1 MNLSLYIAKR
11 YFFSRRKRHASN
23 IITSVSVAG
32 FTIGSMALIIV
43 LSAFNGFEVL
53 VDSLYHSFY
62 PDLRITA
69 KQGKVFEL
77 SKTQLKQLRS
87 LQGVTFA
94 GEVLEENVLLKYGEK
109 QSIATLKGVEEK
121 YLQVSGMD
129 SLVVQGSPFL
139 EVGQLNYAIAGGGVA
154 YKLSL
159 NPHSEFEPLQVY
171 VPKRGANPQLQPDKA
186 FNRSSIYPGGIFA
199 VEESVDEKYVFVP
212 LRFAREVLDYPVQQ
226 SAVEMNIAEDA
237 QLEEVQQQVK
247 MLVGDGFYVKN
258 RYEQNEVLYRIMK
271 SEKLA
276 VYLILTFILLIAA
289 FNVTGSLYM
298 LVIEK
303 KADMEILR
311 SMGADDRLI
320 QRIFLSEGMLVTLT
334 GSILGIALGFV
345 FCLLQQTYGFITIG
359 GSNTAVVEA
368 YPVQMKS
375 VDFVLVLFT
384 GGVIGFLTSYYPA
397 YKATRL
403 FR

>member
-77 SKTQLKQLRS
+77 SKAQLKQLRS
-87 LQGVTFA
+87 IQGVTFA

-139 EVGQLNYAIAGGGVA
+139 EVGQLDYAIAGGGVA

-159 NPHSEFEPLQVY
+159 NPHSEFEQLQVY

-186 FNRSSIYPGGIFA
+186 FNRSNIYPGGIFA
-199 VEESVDEKYVFVP
+199 VEESVDDKYVFVP

-226 SAVEMNIAEDA
+226 SAVEMSIAQDVS
-237 QLEEVQQQVK
+237 LNEVQQQVK
-247 MLVGDGFYVKN
+247 SYLGDAFYVKN

-320 QRIFLSEGMLVTLT
+320 QRIFLSEGLLVTCT
-334 GSILGIALGFV
+334 GSLLGIALGFV

-368 YPVQMKS
+368 YPVQMKAL
-375 VDFVLVLFT
+375 DFVVVLCT
-384 GGVIGFLTSYYPA
+384 GAVIGTITSYYPA
-397 YKATRL
+397 YKATRML
-403 FR
+403 S

>member
-1 MNLSLYIAKR
+1 
-11 YFFSRRKRHASN
+11 
-23 IITSVSVAG
+23 
-32 FTIGSMALIIV
+32 MALIIV

-69 KQGKVFEL
+69 KKGKVFEAGAAE
-77 SKTQLKQLRS
+77 LKKLRS
-87 LQGVTFA
+87 MENVIFT
-94 GEVLEENVLLKYGEK
+94 GEVLEENVLLKYESK
-109 QSIATLKGVEEK
+109 QSIATLKGVDEK
-121 YLQVSGMD
+121 YLEVSGMD

-139 EVGQLNYAIAGGGVA
+139 EIGEIDYAIAGGGVA

-159 NPHSEFEPLQVY
+159 NPHSEFEHLHVY

-186 FNRSSIYPGGIFA
+186 FNRSNIQPGGIFA
-199 VEESVDEKYVFVP
+199 VEESIDDKYVFVP
-212 LRFAREVLDYPVQQ
+212 LRFAREVLDYPTQA
-226 SAVEMNIAEDA
+226 SAIEMSVHPEADLNK
-237 QLEEVQQQVK
+237 VQQQVK
-247 MLVGDGFYVKN
+247 ELMGENYYVKN

-303 KADMEILR
+303 KADMEVLR
-311 SMGADDRLI
+311 SLGASDRLI
-320 QRIFLSEGMLVTLT
+320 QRIFLSEGLLVTLT

-345 FCLLQQTYGFITIG
+345 FCWLQQTYGFVTIG
-359 GSNTAVVEA
+359 GSNTAVVNA
-368 YPVQMKS
+368 YPVQMKPL
-375 VDFVLVLFT
+375 DFVVVLLT
-384 GGVIGFLTSYYPA
+384 SAVIGFITSYYPA
-397 YKATRL
+397 AKATRL
-403 FR
+403 LK

>member
-11 YFFSRRKRHASN
+11 YFFTRKKRNASN
-23 IITSVSVAG
+23 IITSISVAG

-69 KQGKVFEL
+69 KKGKVFEAGAAE
-77 SKTQLKQLRS
+77 LKKLRS
-87 LQGVTFA
+87 MENVIFT
-94 GEVLEENVLLKYGEK
+94 GEVLEENVLLKYESK
-109 QSIATLKGVEEK
+109 QSIATLKGVDEK
-121 YLQVSGMD
+121 YLKVSGMD

-139 EVGQLNYAIAGGGVA
+139 EIGEIDYAIAGGGVA

-159 NPHSEFEPLQVY
+159 NPHSEFEHLQVY

-186 FNRSSIYPGGIFA
+186 FNRSNIQPGGIFA
-199 VEESVDEKYVFVP
+199 VEESIDDKYVFVP
-212 LRFAREVLDYPVQQ
+212 LRFAREVLDYPTQ
-226 SAVEMNIAEDA
+226 ATAIEMSVHPEADLNK
-237 QLEEVQQQVK
+237 VQQQVK
-247 MLVGDGFYVKN
+247 ELMGENYYVKN

-303 KADMEILR
+303 KADMEVLR
-311 SMGADDRLI
+311 SLGASDRLI
-320 QRIFLSEGMLVTLT
+320 QRIFLSEGLLVTLT
-334 GSILGIALGFV
+334 GSVLGIALGFV
-345 FCLLQQTYGFITIG
+345 FCWLQQTYGFVTIG
-359 GSNTAVVEA
+359 GSNTAVVNA
-368 YPVQMKS
+368 YPVQMKPL
-375 VDFVLVLFT
+375 DFVVVLLT
-384 GGVIGFLTSYYPA
+384 SAVIGFITSYYPA
-397 YKATRL
+397 AKATRL
-403 FR
+403 LK

>member
-11 YFFSRRKRHASN
+11 YFFTRKKRNASN
-23 IITSVSVAG
+23 IITSISVAG

-69 KQGKVFEL
+69 KKGKVFEAGAAE
-77 SKTQLKQLRS
+77 LKKLRS
-87 LQGVTFA
+87 MENVIFT
-94 GEVLEENVLLKYGEK
+94 GEVLEENVLLKYESK
-109 QSIATLKGVEEK
+109 QSIATLKGVDEK
-121 YLQVSGMD
+121 YLEVSGMD

-139 EVGQLNYAIAGGGVA
+139 EIGEIDYAIAGGGVA

-159 NPHSEFEPLQVY
+159 NPHSEFEHLHVY

-186 FNRSSIYPGGIFA
+186 FNRSNIQPGGIFA
-199 VEESVDEKYVFVP
+199 VEESIDDKYVFVP
-212 LRFAREVLDYPVQQ
+212 LRFAREVLDYPTQA
-226 SAVEMNIAEDA
+226 SAIEMSVHPEADLNK
-237 QLEEVQQQVK
+237 VQQQVK
-247 MLVGDGFYVKN
+247 ELMGENYYVKN

-303 KADMEILR
+303 KADMEVLR
-311 SMGADDRLI
+311 SLGASDRLI
-320 QRIFLSEGMLVTLT
+320 QRIFLSEGLLVTLT

-345 FCLLQQTYGFITIG
+345 FCWLQQTYGFVTIG
-359 GSNTAVVEA
+359 GSNTAVVNA
-368 YPVQMKS
+368 YPVQMKPL
-375 VDFVLVLFT
+375 DFVVVLLT
-384 GGVIGFLTSYYPA
+384 SAVIGFITSYYPA
-397 YKATRL
+397 AKATRL
-403 FR
+403 LK